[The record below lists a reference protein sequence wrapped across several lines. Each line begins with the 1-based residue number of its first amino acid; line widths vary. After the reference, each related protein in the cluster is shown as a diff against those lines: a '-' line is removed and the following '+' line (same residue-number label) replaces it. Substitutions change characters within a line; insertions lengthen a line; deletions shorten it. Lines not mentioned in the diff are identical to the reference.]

1 MAGTSTTGRPSR
13 DLLRSAALQSGNGS
27 GGYIPGIRE
36 GPTVREAERAIEQE
50 KKKKRATKKELQDL
64 MKSDMGRSVGGT
76 YLESAITRRE
86 EQEDEFRRKN
96 GMKGKVVEKKKER
109 VRDREEEGR
118 REEMRK
124 RSFPVTAVR
133 LIGYDPSLA
142 GDGPRDDDDE
152 TRRTR
157 VSP

>member
-1 MAGTSTTGRPSR
+1 
-13 DLLRSAALQSGNGS
+13 
-27 GGYIPGIRE
+27 
-36 GPTVREAERAIEQE
+36 
-50 KKKKRATKKELQDL
+50 

-133 LIGYDPSLA
+133 LIGYDPSLS